1 MIQLSLGSKDSAVTV
16 GVLEGS
22 ISVRDD
28 EGDFP
33 LLQEDQVGQE
43 SFLQSVNSEVVLPV
57 LQISAHPLVDGGV
70 VLFPGVGRG
79 NDEESSGSQHFL
91 QEFLS
96 TLITR

>member
-57 LQISAHPLVDGGV
+57 LQISSDPVLHRGV
-70 VLFPGVGRG
+70 LRPPGVGGGDYQEAARP
-79 NDEESSGSQHFL
+79 QHL
-91 QEFLS
+91 LV
-96 TLITR
+96 